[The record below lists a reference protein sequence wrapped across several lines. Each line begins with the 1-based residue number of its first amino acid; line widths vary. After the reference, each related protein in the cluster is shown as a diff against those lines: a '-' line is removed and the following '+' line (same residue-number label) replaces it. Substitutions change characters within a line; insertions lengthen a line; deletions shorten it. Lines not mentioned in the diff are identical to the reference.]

1 MIKQIFFPDYFYFGS
16 DIEFAQRENNDV
28 FYKRFREDKYDKFIK
43 SLFILEKLQ
52 NEDFIPKLLHYT
64 NNLEIYTSD
73 CGNLLTIN
81 TLPDDWEKQ
90 LVEIKKKLP
99 SRIIFSGNEGIGKST
114 LSFHLTNYLLSLNE
128 KTKYNLANNEINL
141 ESLSHNHVIKQS
153 HPNFY
158 YISKLDGKT
167 NIEIDQVRDM
177 ITFIN
182 KSSFN
187 DNKKIILIDGVEYLN
202 QNSSNALLKC
212 LEESNDQ
219 NLFILTYNIN
229 QRILDTI
236 KSRCISYKL
245 NFDYSTVP
253 NIISHN
259 FGENLYEELNQ
270 DFKFETISPNFIIKH
285 ITFALENSLNINSLN
300 VNNMIKY
307 IIDTKSYK
315 KDPFIINNFQYL
327 ILLEALF

>member
-1 MIKQIFFPDYFYFGS
+1 M
-16 DIEFAQRENNDV
+16 
-28 FYKRFREDKYDKFIK
+28 
-43 SLFILEKLQ
+43 
-52 NEDFIPKLLHYT
+52 LHYSLKLFSYK
-64 NNLEIYTSD
+64 NLFND
-73 CGNLLTIN
+73 LVNL
-81 TLPDDWEKQ
+81 
-90 LVEIKKKLP
+90 EIKKKLP

-114 LSFHLTNYLLSLNE
+114 LSFHLTNYLLSQNE

-177 ITFIN
+177 IMFIN

-212 LEESNDQ
+212 LEESKDQ
-219 NLFILTYNIN
+219 NLFILTHNIN

-259 FGENLYEELNQ
+259 FGENLHEELNE

-315 KDPFIINNFQYL
+315 KNPFIINNFQHYIEIYFIKMYL
-327 ILLEALF
+327 DTKDNKYYDKYLETISDNNLINKFNLDTDSFFIKFQNNYLNI

>member
-1 MIKQIFFPDYFYFGS
+1 M
-16 DIEFAQRENNDV
+16 
-28 FYKRFREDKYDKFIK
+28 
-43 SLFILEKLQ
+43 
-52 NEDFIPKLLHYT
+52 LHYSLKLFSYK
-64 NNLEIYTSD
+64 NLFND
-73 CGNLLTIN
+73 LVNL
-81 TLPDDWEKQ
+81 
-90 LVEIKKKLP
+90 EIKKKLP

-114 LSFHLTNYLLSLNE
+114 LSFHLTNYLLSQNE

-177 ITFIN
+177 IMFIN

-212 LEESNDQ
+212 LEESKDQ
-219 NLFILTYNIN
+219 NLFILTHNIN

-259 FGENLYEELNQ
+259 FGENLHEELNE

-315 KDPFIINNFQYL
+315 KNPFIINNFQHYIEIYFIKMYL
-327 ILLEALF
+327 DTKDNKYYDKYLETISDNNLINKFNLDTDSFFIKFENKYLKV

>member
-1 MIKQIFFPDYFYFGS
+1 M
-16 DIEFAQRENNDV
+16 
-28 FYKRFREDKYDKFIK
+28 
-43 SLFILEKLQ
+43 
-52 NEDFIPKLLHYT
+52 LHYSLKLFSYK
-64 NNLEIYTSD
+64 NLFND
-73 CGNLLTIN
+73 LVNL
-81 TLPDDWEKQ
+81 
-90 LVEIKKKLP
+90 EIKKKLP

-128 KTKYNLANNEINL
+128 KNKYNLANNEINL

-177 ITFIN
+177 ITFLN

-245 NFDYSTVP
+245 NFDYSMVP
-253 NIISHN
+253 NIIFHN
-259 FGENLYEELNQ
+259 FGENLYEELNE
-270 DFKFETISPNFIIKH
+270 DFKFEIISPNFIIKH

-315 KDPFIINNFQYL
+315 KDPFIINNFQYYIEIYFTKMYLDTKDNKYYDKYLETISDNNL
-327 ILLEALF
+327 INKFNLDTDSFFIKFQNNYLNI

>member
-1 MIKQIFFPDYFYFGS
+1 M
-16 DIEFAQRENNDV
+16 
-28 FYKRFREDKYDKFIK
+28 
-43 SLFILEKLQ
+43 
-52 NEDFIPKLLHYT
+52 LHYSLKLFSYK
-64 NNLEIYTSD
+64 NLFND
-73 CGNLLTIN
+73 LVNL
-81 TLPDDWEKQ
+81 
-90 LVEIKKKLP
+90 EIKKKLP

-177 ITFIN
+177 IMFIN

-259 FGENLYEELNQ
+259 FGENLHEELNE

-315 KDPFIINNFQYL
+315 KNPFIINNFQHYIEIYFIKMYL
-327 ILLEALF
+327 DTKDNKYYDKYLETISDNNLINKFNLDTDSFFIKFQNNYLNI

>member
-1 MIKQIFFPDYFYFGS
+1 M
-16 DIEFAQRENNDV
+16 
-28 FYKRFREDKYDKFIK
+28 
-43 SLFILEKLQ
+43 
-52 NEDFIPKLLHYT
+52 LHYSLKLFSYK
-64 NNLEIYTSD
+64 NLFND
-73 CGNLLTIN
+73 LVNL
-81 TLPDDWEKQ
+81 
-90 LVEIKKKLP
+90 EIKKKLP

-177 ITFIN
+177 ITFLN

-212 LEESNDQ
+212 LEESKDQ
-219 NLFILTYNIN
+219 NLFILTHNIN

-259 FGENLYEELNQ
+259 FGENLHEELNE

-315 KDPFIINNFQYL
+315 KNPFIINNFQHYIEIYFIKMYL
-327 ILLEALF
+327 DTKDNKYYDKYLETISDNNLINKFNLDTDSFFIKFQNNYLNI

>member
-1 MIKQIFFPDYFYFGS
+1 M
-16 DIEFAQRENNDV
+16 
-28 FYKRFREDKYDKFIK
+28 
-43 SLFILEKLQ
+43 
-52 NEDFIPKLLHYT
+52 LHYSLKLFSYK
-64 NNLEIYTSD
+64 NLFND
-73 CGNLLTIN
+73 LVNL
-81 TLPDDWEKQ
+81 
-90 LVEIKKKLP
+90 EIKKKLP

-177 ITFIN
+177 IMFIN

-212 LEESNDQ
+212 LEESKDQ
-219 NLFILTYNIN
+219 NLFILTHNIN

-259 FGENLYEELNQ
+259 FGENLHEELNE

-315 KDPFIINNFQYL
+315 KNPFIINNFQHYIEIYFIKMYL
-327 ILLEALF
+327 DTKDNKYYDKYLETISDNNLINKFNLDTDSFFIKFQNNYLNI

>member
-1 MIKQIFFPDYFYFGS
+1 M
-16 DIEFAQRENNDV
+16 
-28 FYKRFREDKYDKFIK
+28 
-43 SLFILEKLQ
+43 
-52 NEDFIPKLLHYT
+52 LHYRLKLFSYK
-64 NNLEIYTSD
+64 NLFEDLVNLEF
-73 CGNLLTIN
+73 
-81 TLPDDWEKQ
+81 
-90 LVEIKKKLP
+90 KKKLP
-99 SRIIFSGNEGIGKST
+99 SRIIFSGQEGIGKST
-114 LSFHLTNYLLSLNE
+114 LSFHLTNYLFSQNE
-128 KTKYNLANNEINL
+128 KTKYNLASNEINI

-177 ITFIN
+177 IAFLN
-182 KSSFN
+182 KSSFDN
-187 DNKKIILIDGVEYLN
+187 NKKIILIDGVEFLN

-219 NLFILTYNIN
+219 NLFILTHNIN

-245 NFDYSTVP
+245 NFNYSVVP

-259 FGENLYEELNQ
+259 FGENLYEELNE

-285 ITFALENSLNINSLN
+285 ITFALENSLNIHSLN

-315 KDPFIINNFQYL
+315 KNNFIINNFQHYIEIYFTKMYL
-327 ILLEALF
+327 KTKDNKYYDKYLETISDNHLINKFNLDLDSFFIKFENNYLNI

>member
-1 MIKQIFFPDYFYFGS
+1 M
-16 DIEFAQRENNDV
+16 
-28 FYKRFREDKYDKFIK
+28 
-43 SLFILEKLQ
+43 
-52 NEDFIPKLLHYT
+52 LHYSLKLFSYK
-64 NNLEIYTSD
+64 NLFND
-73 CGNLLTIN
+73 LVNL
-81 TLPDDWEKQ
+81 
-90 LVEIKKKLP
+90 EIKKKLP

-177 ITFIN
+177 ITFLN

-259 FGENLYEELNQ
+259 FGENLYEELNE

-285 ITFALENSLNINSLN
+285 ITFTLENSLNINSLN

-315 KDPFIINNFQYL
+315 KDPFIINNFQHYIEIYFTKMYL
-327 ILLEALF
+327 DTKDNKYYDKYLETISDNNLINKFNLDTDSFFIKFQNNYLNI

>member
-1 MIKQIFFPDYFYFGS
+1 M
-16 DIEFAQRENNDV
+16 
-28 FYKRFREDKYDKFIK
+28 
-43 SLFILEKLQ
+43 
-52 NEDFIPKLLHYT
+52 LHYSLKLFSYK
-64 NNLEIYTSD
+64 NLFND
-73 CGNLLTIN
+73 LVNL
-81 TLPDDWEKQ
+81 
-90 LVEIKKKLP
+90 EIKKKLP

-114 LSFHLTNYLLSLNE
+114 LSFHLTNYLLSQNE

-177 ITFIN
+177 ITFLN

-259 FGENLYEELNQ
+259 FGENLHEELNE

-315 KDPFIINNFQYL
+315 KNPFIINNFQHYIEIYFIKMYL
-327 ILLEALF
+327 DTKDNKYYDKYLETISDNNLINKFNLDTDSFFIKFQNNYLNI

>member
-1 MIKQIFFPDYFYFGS
+1 M
-16 DIEFAQRENNDV
+16 
-28 FYKRFREDKYDKFIK
+28 
-43 SLFILEKLQ
+43 
-52 NEDFIPKLLHYT
+52 LHYSLKLFSYK
-64 NNLEIYTSD
+64 NLFSD
-73 CGNLLTIN
+73 LVNL
-81 TLPDDWEKQ
+81 
-90 LVEIKKKLP
+90 EIKKKLP

-114 LSFHLTNYLLSLNE
+114 LSFHLTNYLLSQNE

-177 ITFIN
+177 IMFIN

-212 LEESNDQ
+212 LEESKDQ
-219 NLFILTYNIN
+219 NLFILTHNIN

-259 FGENLYEELNQ
+259 FGENLHEELNE

-315 KDPFIINNFQYL
+315 KNPFIINNFQHYIEIYFIKMYL
-327 ILLEALF
+327 DTKDNKYYDKYLETISDNNLINKFNLDTDSFFIKFQNNYLNI

>member
-1 MIKQIFFPDYFYFGS
+1 M
-16 DIEFAQRENNDV
+16 
-28 FYKRFREDKYDKFIK
+28 
-43 SLFILEKLQ
+43 
-52 NEDFIPKLLHYT
+52 LHYSLKLFSYK
-64 NNLEIYTSD
+64 NLFND
-73 CGNLLTIN
+73 LVNL
-81 TLPDDWEKQ
+81 
-90 LVEIKKKLP
+90 EIKKKLP

-114 LSFHLTNYLLSLNE
+114 LSFHLTNYLLSQNE

-177 ITFIN
+177 ITFLN

-212 LEESNDQ
+212 LEESKDQ
-219 NLFILTYNIN
+219 NLFILTHNIN

-259 FGENLYEELNQ
+259 FGENLHEELNE

-315 KDPFIINNFQYL
+315 KNPFIINNFQHYIEIYFIKMYL
-327 ILLEALF
+327 DTKDNKYYDKYLETISDNNLINKFNLDTDSFFIKFQNNYLNI

>member
-1 MIKQIFFPDYFYFGS
+1 M
-16 DIEFAQRENNDV
+16 
-28 FYKRFREDKYDKFIK
+28 
-43 SLFILEKLQ
+43 
-52 NEDFIPKLLHYT
+52 LHYSLKLFSYK
-64 NNLEIYTSD
+64 NLFND
-73 CGNLLTIN
+73 LVNL
-81 TLPDDWEKQ
+81 
-90 LVEIKKKLP
+90 EIKKKLP

-114 LSFHLTNYLLSLNE
+114 LSFHLTNYLLSQNE

-177 ITFIN
+177 IMFIN

-212 LEESNDQ
+212 LEESKDQ
-219 NLFILTYNIN
+219 NLFILTHNIN

-253 NIISHN
+253 NIIFHN
-259 FGENLYEELNQ
+259 FGENLYEELNE

-315 KDPFIINNFQYL
+315 KNPFIINNFQHYIEIYFIKMYL
-327 ILLEALF
+327 DTKDNKYYDKYLETISDNNLINKFNLDTDSFFIKFQNNYLNI

>member
-1 MIKQIFFPDYFYFGS
+1 M
-16 DIEFAQRENNDV
+16 
-28 FYKRFREDKYDKFIK
+28 
-43 SLFILEKLQ
+43 
-52 NEDFIPKLLHYT
+52 LHYSLKLFSYK
-64 NNLEIYTSD
+64 NLFND
-73 CGNLLTIN
+73 LVNL
-81 TLPDDWEKQ
+81 
-90 LVEIKKKLP
+90 EIKKKLP

-114 LSFHLTNYLLSLNE
+114 LSFHLTNYLLSQNE

-177 ITFIN
+177 IMFIN

-315 KDPFIINNFQYL
+315 KNPFIINNFQHYIEIYFIKMYL
-327 ILLEALF
+327 DTKDNKYYDKYLETISDNNLINKFNLDTDSFFIKFQNNYLNI

>member
-1 MIKQIFFPDYFYFGS
+1 M
-16 DIEFAQRENNDV
+16 
-28 FYKRFREDKYDKFIK
+28 
-43 SLFILEKLQ
+43 
-52 NEDFIPKLLHYT
+52 LHYRLKLFSYK
-64 NNLEIYTSD
+64 NLFEDLVNLEF
-73 CGNLLTIN
+73 
-81 TLPDDWEKQ
+81 
-90 LVEIKKKLP
+90 KKKLP
-99 SRIIFSGNEGIGKST
+99 SRIIFSGQEGIGKST
-114 LSFHLTNYLLSLNE
+114 LSFHLTNYLFSQNE
-128 KTKYNLANNEINL
+128 KTKYNLASNEINI

-177 ITFIN
+177 IAFLN
-182 KSSFN
+182 KSSFDN
-187 DNKKIILIDGVEYLN
+187 NKKIILIDGVEFLN

-219 NLFILTYNIN
+219 NLFILTHNIN
-229 QRILDTI
+229 HRILDTI

-245 NFDYSTVP
+245 NFNYSVVP

-259 FGENLYEELNQ
+259 FGENLYEELNE

-285 ITFALENSLNINSLN
+285 ITFALENSLNIHSLN

-315 KDPFIINNFQYL
+315 KNNFIINNFQHYIEIYFTKMYL
-327 ILLEALF
+327 KTKDNKYYDKYLETISDNHLINKFNLDLDSFFIKFENNYLNI